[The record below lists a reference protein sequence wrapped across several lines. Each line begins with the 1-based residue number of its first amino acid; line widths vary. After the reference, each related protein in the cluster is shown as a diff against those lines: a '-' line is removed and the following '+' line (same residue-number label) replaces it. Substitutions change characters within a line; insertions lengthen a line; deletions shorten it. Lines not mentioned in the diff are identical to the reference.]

1 MLLFASFG
9 RTEKSLMDAY
19 SLKSRGRSMDF
30 TAMSNTYIQ
39 RVMESVNQKFSYK
52 RYGQNTELHTVDA
65 I

>member
-1 MLLFASFG
+1 
-9 RTEKSLMDAY
+9 
-19 SLKSRGRSMDF
+19 MDF

-65 I
+65 IQ